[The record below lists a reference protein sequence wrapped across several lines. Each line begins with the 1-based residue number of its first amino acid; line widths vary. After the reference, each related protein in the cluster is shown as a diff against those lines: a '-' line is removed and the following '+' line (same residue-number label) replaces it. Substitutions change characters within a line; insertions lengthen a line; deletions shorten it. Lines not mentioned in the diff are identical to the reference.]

1 MGHSK
6 FFTFMLIV
14 VTLLVF
20 GFQNASAQTSTT
32 GELTGVVTDPT
43 KAVVPGAKVQLKDL
57 QHGNIRET
65 QTSDAGAY
73 RFSLLSAGQYEVD
86 VQASGFQPAAGST
99 TVSIG
104 QVTTLDLKLSLQ
116 SMSDKVVVVEEVPMI
131 QTENGNVTSNLSERL
146 IQTMPNQGNDMTYP
160 LEMTAGVIE
169 NTLGG
174 YGNYSVN
181 GISATGNLFTING
194 MDDNDPYLSLNN
206 TGATSLML
214 GQGEVQEATIVSN
227 GYGGQFGGLAG
238 PTLTSSP
245 NRGRINSTARR
256 PIIGMDA
263 LSMPTVFSI
272 MQMALRNLLLMRI
285 SIPAKLAARLLKI
298 KYFATSIRRACASSS
313 QHRPPQCLCPL
324 QLLKL
329 PLSPTCRPASPIPS
343 LSTIRFLAFMTPP
356 GAPIMPYRGALTPRT
371 PQDAELSPC
380 WEQVSI
386 VFTTTHPMQRFLPMS
401 RFIPGASTTTLI
413 QRIIFLGGSRWI
425 KAIRARRAIP

>member
-214 GQGEVQEATIVSN
+214 GQGEVQEATIISS
-227 GYGGQFGGLAG
+227 GYGGQYGGLAG
-238 PTLTSSP
+238 SNVNFVTKSGHDQFHGSATYYW
-245 NRGRINSTARR
+245 NGRAFNANSFFNNANGAPKSFVNANQYSGEVGG
-256 PIIGMDA
+256 PILKNKIFWYFHTEG
-263 LSMPTVFSI
+263 
-272 MQMALRNLLLMRI
+272 LRLI
-285 SIPAKLAARLLKI
+285 V
-298 KYFATSIRRACASSS
+298 
-313 QHRPPQCLCPL
+313 
-324 QLLKL
+324 
-329 PLSPTCRPASPIPS
+329 PASPSTVLVPSAAFEAATLANLQAHLPIPF
-343 LSTIRFLAFMTPP
+343 LSTTQFSAFITPP
-356 GAPIMPYRGALTPRT
+356 GAPIMPRRGALTLPT
-371 PQDAELSPC
+371 PLGAELS
-380 WEQVSI
+380 
-386 VFTTTHPMQRFLPMS
+386 L
-401 RFIPGASTTTLI
+401 
-413 QRIIFLGGSRWI
+413 
-425 KAIRARRAIP
+425 